1 MIAPRE
7 TCQIPECSN
16 QVYRDGLCAPCL
28 ATREAVRQDRERYKR
43 TGELPDYVRLPPGPE
58 SESEGTVQA

>member
-1 MIAPRE
+1 
-7 TCQIPECSN
+7 
-16 QVYRDGLCAPCL
+16 VYRDGLCAPCL